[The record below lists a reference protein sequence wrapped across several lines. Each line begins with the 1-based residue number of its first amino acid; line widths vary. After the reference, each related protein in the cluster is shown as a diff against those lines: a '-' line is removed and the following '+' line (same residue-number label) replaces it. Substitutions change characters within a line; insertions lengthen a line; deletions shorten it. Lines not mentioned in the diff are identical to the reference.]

1 MAHTYYVF
9 LLTNW
14 NNNVMY
20 VGMTNNLERR
30 MYEHKKKLVKGFTQK
45 YNINKLVYFEE
56 TQEVNAAIM
65 REKEIKKWRREKKDS
80 LVNGENPQWKDLS
93 LEFQD
98 SSLRSE

>member
-1 MAHTYYVF
+1 
-9 LLTNW
+9 
-14 NNNVMY
+14 
-20 VGMTNNLERR
+20 
-30 MYEHKKKLVKGFTQK
+30 MYEHKKKLLKGFTPK

-65 REKEIKKWRREKKDS
+65 REKEIKKWRRGKKDS

>member
-1 MAHTYYVF
+1 MAHTNYVY

-30 MYEHKKKLVKGFTQK
+30 MYEPKKKLVKGFTQK
-45 YNINKLVYFEE
+45 CNINKLVYFEE

-65 REKEIKKWRREKKDS
+65 REKEIKKLRREKKDS
-80 LVNGENPQWKDLS
+80 LVNGENPQWEDLS

-98 SSLRSE
+98 SSLCSE

>member
-1 MAHTYYVF
+1 MANTYYVY

-14 NNNVMY
+14 NNTVMY

-30 MYEHKKKLVKGFTQK
+30 MYEHKEKLVKGFTQK

-98 SSLRSE
+98 FSLRSE